1 MSFEFKCPQC
11 GNAVSVD
18 ESYRGQVVEC
28 PHCEKGIVVP
38 NSKANGGGLRRLAK
52 VVNIQC
58 PHCGAK
64 YEATQQDMHRHFLC
78 EVCGKDFVIGETS
91 QVQSAGTMSVT
102 SQPNQ
107 NPNSRTPATDDNAPP
122 ESRTR
127 KTKRTIWIATCAA
140 CMVVK
145 RALWIAAFAVGMV
158 VLLTAVFIRGRYSGK
173 PNTPANV
180 APTIGSD
187 TSDKPNARYE
197 TVVRMLARYDPSD
210 EERDLHKVAEKA
222 HGLRFYEYVC
232 PHCGEKC
239 NEPEGSSFPERNAET
254 KALIKYI
261 FICPWCHLKFHDK
274 K

>member
-1 MSFEFKCPQC
+1 MNFEFKCPQC

-28 PHCEKGIVVP
+28 PHCAKGIVVP

-58 PHCGAK
+58 PHCGTE
-64 YEATQQDMHRHFLC
+64 YEVTHRDMHHHVSC
-78 EVCGKDFVIGETS
+78 EICGKDFVIGETS

-107 NPNSRTPATDDNAPP
+107 NPNSRTPATGDDAPP

-127 KTKRTIWIATCAA
+127 KTKRTIWIAACAA
-140 CMVVK
+140 C
-145 RALWIAAFAVGMV
+145 MV
-158 VLLTAVFIRGRYSGK
+158 VLLTAVFILGRYSGT
-173 PNTPANV
+173 PNTPADV

-197 TVVRMLARYDPSD
+197 ENTRYETVVMMLKKYNPPDDKSD
-210 EERDLHKVAEKA
+210 LYEAMEGAY
-222 HGLRFYEYVC
+222 GIRFYSNVC
-232 PHCGEKC
+232 PHCGERC
-239 NEPEGSSFPERNAET
+239 TGGGSLPERNAET

-261 FICPWCHLKFHDK
+261 FICPRCHLKFHDK